1 MSIIGNAILLG
12 GGGGGGGS
20 VVVWDELDVH
30 GGTIRHI
37 EAANT
42 YSSGDNLS
50 YGTAGLAGTTWYFNE
65 TISLPSGNV
74 SYALNFTSNST
85 DYLEMSKV
93 GPPGTLKYGNELVYV
108 DYGFIAP
115 VWATAAYRTISITGG
130 TDATNA
136 DLIAWIEA
144 NATEVTS

>member
-12 GGGGGGGS
+12 GGGGGA

-50 YGTAGLAGTTWYFNE
+50 YGTAGISDLTGTTWYFNE
-65 TISLPSGNV
+65 TLTDTLDGQ
-74 SYALNFTSNST
+74 YALSFASNNNNYT
-85 DYLEMSKV
+85 TLV
-93 GPPGTLKYGNELVYV
+93 LIPGAMMYGLTTFAYSNT
-108 DYGFIAP
+108 
-115 VWATAAYRTISITGG
+115 WSNQAYRTISITGG

-136 DLIAWIEA
+136 DLIAWLEA